1 MKTSPILDKA
11 LLKELGVLDWGYT
24 EDPIPKTFTQYS
36 EWADKKLHGPLN
48 YLNDHRKDLRS
59 DLRLVFPEFQSA
71 LVFLFSYQ
79 EAKKWLVENKEY
91 SVAGYTLGYGG
102 EDYHRALKARLQRI
116 AEALER
122 PEMKVFYS
130 LDAQPILERDLA
142 YRAGLGWFGKNS
154 MLISRKEGS
163 YFIIGSILLSEK
175 LDLQTNA
182 LELDHCGKCSACAD
196 SCPTN
201 AIDPVTRTL
210 ISEKC
215 ISTFTIE
222 TFKETPAPEGFDNSR
237 GEIFGCDICQD
248 VCPWNRK
255 PLARVIAQLDLKENF
270 LFLGEWLFK
279 WPKEKLLLFISN
291 ETNRGLKKKFFGT
304 PFDRPGKEGW
314 LKNLKAKFLTNRTDL
329 LEKQKDEESLI
340 PAHDEEDV

>member
-1 MKTSPILDKA
+1 MKLSPFLDNT
-11 LLKELGVLDWGYT
+11 LLGELGVLDWGYT
-24 EDPIPKTFTQYS
+24 EEPIPKTFHHYS
-36 EWADKKLHGPLN
+36 EWTEKNLHGPLN

-79 EAKKWLVENKEY
+79 EAKKWLVENEEY

-102 EDYHRALKARLQRI
+102 EDYHRALKERLQKI
-116 AEALER
+116 VGSLKR
-122 PEMKVFYS
+122 PDLKFFFS

-175 LDLQTNA
+175 LDITPNN
-182 LELDHCGKCSACAD
+182 LELDHCGKCSACSD
-196 SCPTN
+196 SCPTL
-201 AIDPVTRTL
+201 AIDPINRTI

-222 TFKETPAPEGFDNSR
+222 TFKESPAPHGFDKSR

-248 VCPWNRK
+248 VCPWNKK
-255 PLARVIAQLDLKENF
+255 PLARVISRLELKENF
-270 LFLGEWLFK
+270 LFLREWLFT
-279 WPKEKLLLFISN
+279 WPKEKLLSFIAN

-314 LKNLKAKFLTNRTDL
+314 LKNLKAKFITSQTDL
-329 LEKQKDEESLI
+329 LEKQRDGESQP